1 MNKRILSSGTFLFV
15 ENETVRGRH
24 LYTYIYVRDG
34 LHKQY
39 TVLYNHKYCP
49 LSRLF
54 ILPGQLAK
62 VEEREQGEK
71 GLGN

>member
-1 MNKRILSSGTFLFV
+1 MRLSEDATLRLSCILV
-15 ENETVRGRH
+15 Q
-24 LYTYIYVRDG
+24 YTYIYVRDG

-62 VEEREQGEK
+62 VEEREQGE
-71 GLGN
+71 

>member
-1 MNKRILSSGTFLFV
+1 MNTCTIFIY
-15 ENETVRGRH
+15 TV
-24 LYTYIYVRDG
+24 YVRDG